1 MDPDSRSDDFIRVVE
16 AVRKKEGNQLLT
28 DDDLIILAAE
38 EISRTFT
45 HEEKNYS
52 V

>member
-1 MDPDSRSDDFIRVVE
+1 MNSESRSDDFNKVVE
-16 AVRKKEGNQLLT
+16 EVRKKEGHQLLN